1 MLQGRD
7 DLTPQEVANLFGV
20 RRDTVYK
27 WILRGKMA
35 HIRVGGRIYVPRQ
48 AAGEMVRVIER
59 KEEMSA

>member
-1 MLQGRD
+1 MLRGRD

-27 WILRGKMA
+27 WIQLRKLS
-35 HIRVGGRIYVPRQ
+35 HIKIGGRIYVPRQ

>member
-1 MLQGRD
+1 MLRDRD

-27 WILRGKMA
+27 WIQLRKLS
-35 HIRVGGRIYVPRQ
+35 HIKIGGRIYVPRQ

>member
-1 MLQGRD
+1 MLRGRD
-7 DLTPQEVANLFGV
+7 DLTPQEVASLFGV

-27 WILRGKMA
+27 WIQLRKLS
-35 HIRVGGRIYVPRQ
+35 HIKIGGRIYVPRQ